1 MKNKWN
7 SSKHSLIL
15 LKFPSERNKFSKRS
29 ANISNTWRKKILGKR
44 QTLFKECCAENLT
57 LHYGGV
63 FLKEPVIFRKWVLL
77 VDVVTTTNKK
87 KRKKTIKEEKKWPRA
102 NVAAEALPF
111 QAEELYISEKMEE
124 KRERGRERERKKLH
138 FSAN

>member
-87 KRKKTIKEEKKWPRA
+87 KKEKNNKRRKKMASCERRCGSTSVPSWRTLYFWKNGGKE
-102 NVAAEALPF
+102 
-111 QAEELYISEKMEE
+111 
-124 KRERGRERERKKLH
+124 REREREREKEITLL
-138 FSAN
+138 S